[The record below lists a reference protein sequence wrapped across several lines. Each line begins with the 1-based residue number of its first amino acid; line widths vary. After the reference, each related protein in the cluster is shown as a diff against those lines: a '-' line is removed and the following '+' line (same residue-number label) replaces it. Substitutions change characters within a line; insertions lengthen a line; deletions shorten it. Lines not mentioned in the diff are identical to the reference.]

1 MSFKSGFVSIVGRP
15 NVGKSTLLNQ
25 ILKTKLA
32 IMSDVAQTTRNTIQG
47 IYTDNEAQIIFMD
60 TPGIHKPQDGLGN
73 FMNTT
78 ALNSIYGVDMV
89 LFIAPANETIGRGD
103 RFIIERLK
111 EADGPVFLLL
121 NKCDLVSK
129 DEVIKKL
136 TEWKEL
142 FDFKEIIPISALED
156 QNVDTLISTIK
167 TYLNEGMMYYPKDQ
181 MTDHPERFVMAEFI
195 REKILYFTRE
205 EVPHS
210 VAIVVE
216 RMAELDVNQHN
227 IREAI
232 RNAILYAVS
241 AERFQGHIVV
251 DRGVDAVFGQD
262 VIQRHQCALL
272 CVGDEILV
280 IQFKNIGSL
289 AAGNL
294 RRHLRKVVVIAIGL
308 QVDGDIGVFFH
319 IVVNHL
325 LQILLVVSGPG
336 VLCKR
341 DCHRLIRSLRCCRAF
356 RRSCIR
362 RACHGTCRR
371 GCRTTGTECKH
382 CGHRACHVRNR
393 LFHCFSSLYK

>member
-47 IYTDNEAQIIFMD
+47 IYTDNEAQSIFMD

-205 EVPHS
+205 EVPH
-210 VAIVVE
+210 A
-216 RMAELDVNQHN
+216 
-227 IREAI
+227 
-232 RNAILYAVS
+232 
-241 AERFQGHIVV
+241 
-251 DRGVDAVFGQD
+251 
-262 VIQRHQCALL
+262 
-272 CVGDEILV
+272 
-280 IQFKNIGSL
+280 
-289 AAGNL
+289 
-294 RRHLRKVVVIAIGL
+294 
-308 QVDGDIGVFFH
+308 IGVFTEEFSERENGKVY
-319 IVVNHL
+319 IRCTIYVERDSQKRIIIGRKGTL
-325 LQILLVVSGPG
+325 LKEAGQEAREEIQNLIGAPVFLDLWVKVSRDWKNKDYILRELG
-336 VLCKR
+336 
-341 DCHRLIRSLRCCRAF
+341 
-356 RRSCIR
+356 
-362 RACHGTCRR
+362 
-371 GCRTTGTECKH
+371 
-382 CGHRACHVRNR
+382 
-393 LFHCFSSLYK
+393 YKEHK

>member
-167 TYLNEGMMYYPKDQ
+167 TYLNEGMMYCPKDQ

-216 RMAELDVNQHN
+216 RMAELEDGSVEV
-227 IREAI
+227 IAT
-232 RNAILYAVS
+232 
-241 AERFQGHIVV
+241 IVV
-251 DRGVDAVFGQD
+251 DRKSQKGILIGKQGNMIKKIRQNAQREMKRFLQTTVHLELFVKVENNWRNKQKYLKEFGYNED
-262 VIQRHQCALL
+262 
-272 CVGDEILV
+272 D
-280 IQFKNIGSL
+280 
-289 AAGNL
+289 
-294 RRHLRKVVVIAIGL
+294 
-308 QVDGDIGVFFH
+308 
-319 IVVNHL
+319 
-325 LQILLVVSGPG
+325 
-336 VLCKR
+336 
-341 DCHRLIRSLRCCRAF
+341 
-356 RRSCIR
+356 
-362 RACHGTCRR
+362 
-371 GCRTTGTECKH
+371 
-382 CGHRACHVRNR
+382 
-393 LFHCFSSLYK
+393 Y

>member
-167 TYLNEGMMYYPKDQ
+167 TYLNERIMYYPKDQ

-216 RMAELDVNQHN
+216 RMAELEDGSVEV
-227 IREAI
+227 IAT
-232 RNAILYAVS
+232 
-241 AERFQGHIVV
+241 IVV
-251 DRGVDAVFGQD
+251 DRKSQKGILIGKQGSMIKKIRQNAQREMKRFLQTTVHLELFVKVENNWRNKQKYLKEFGYNED
-262 VIQRHQCALL
+262 
-272 CVGDEILV
+272 D
-280 IQFKNIGSL
+280 
-289 AAGNL
+289 
-294 RRHLRKVVVIAIGL
+294 
-308 QVDGDIGVFFH
+308 
-319 IVVNHL
+319 
-325 LQILLVVSGPG
+325 
-336 VLCKR
+336 
-341 DCHRLIRSLRCCRAF
+341 
-356 RRSCIR
+356 
-362 RACHGTCRR
+362 
-371 GCRTTGTECKH
+371 
-382 CGHRACHVRNR
+382 
-393 LFHCFSSLYK
+393 Y

>member
-1 MSFKSGFVSIVGRP
+1 MFKSGFVSIVGRP

-47 IYTDNEAQIIFMD
+47 IYTDDEAQIIFMD

-129 DEVIKKL
+129 EEVVKKL

-156 QNVDTLISTIK
+156 QNVDTLNSTIK
-167 TYLNEGMMYYPKDQ
+167 NYLNEGMMYYPKDQ

-216 RMAELDVNQHN
+216 RMSEQEDGSVEVIAT
-227 IREAI
+227 
-232 RNAILYAVS
+232 
-241 AERFQGHIVV
+241 IVV
-251 DRGVDAVFGQD
+251 DRKSQKGILIGKQGSMIKKIRQNAQREMKRFLQTPVHLELFVKVENNWRNKQKYLKEFGYNED
-262 VIQRHQCALL
+262 
-272 CVGDEILV
+272 D
-280 IQFKNIGSL
+280 
-289 AAGNL
+289 
-294 RRHLRKVVVIAIGL
+294 
-308 QVDGDIGVFFH
+308 
-319 IVVNHL
+319 
-325 LQILLVVSGPG
+325 
-336 VLCKR
+336 
-341 DCHRLIRSLRCCRAF
+341 
-356 RRSCIR
+356 
-362 RACHGTCRR
+362 
-371 GCRTTGTECKH
+371 
-382 CGHRACHVRNR
+382 
-393 LFHCFSSLYK
+393 Y

>member
-47 IYTDNEAQIIFMD
+47 IYTDDEAQIIFMD

-103 RFIIERLK
+103 RFI
-111 EADGPVFLLL
+111 
-121 NKCDLVSK
+121 
-129 DEVIKKL
+129 KL

-142 FDFKEIIPISALED
+142 FDFKEIIPISALKD

-216 RMAELDVNQHN
+216 RMAELEDGSVEV
-227 IREAI
+227 IAT
-232 RNAILYAVS
+232 
-241 AERFQGHIVV
+241 IVV
-251 DRGVDAVFGQD
+251 DRKSQKGILIGKQGSMIKKIRQNAQREMKRFLQTTVHLELFVKVENNWRNKQKYLKEFGYNED
-262 VIQRHQCALL
+262 
-272 CVGDEILV
+272 D
-280 IQFKNIGSL
+280 
-289 AAGNL
+289 
-294 RRHLRKVVVIAIGL
+294 
-308 QVDGDIGVFFH
+308 
-319 IVVNHL
+319 
-325 LQILLVVSGPG
+325 
-336 VLCKR
+336 
-341 DCHRLIRSLRCCRAF
+341 
-356 RRSCIR
+356 
-362 RACHGTCRR
+362 
-371 GCRTTGTECKH
+371 
-382 CGHRACHVRNR
+382 
-393 LFHCFSSLYK
+393 Y

>member
-47 IYTDNEAQIIFMD
+47 IYTDDEAQIIFMD

-111 EADGPVFLLL
+111 EVDGLVFLYLINVILFLKMKLL
-121 NKCDLVSK
+121 KINRM
-129 DEVIKKL
+129 ER
-136 TEWKEL
+136 T

-216 RMAELDVNQHN
+216 RMAELEDGSVEV
-227 IREAI
+227 IAT
-232 RNAILYAVS
+232 
-241 AERFQGHIVV
+241 IVV
-251 DRGVDAVFGQD
+251 DRKSQKG
-262 VIQRHQCALL
+262 
-272 CVGDEILV
+272 IL
-280 IQFKNIGSL
+280 IGKQGSMIKKFVKM
-289 AAGNL
+289 
-294 RRHLRKVVVIAIGL
+294 HKE
-308 QVDGDIGVFFH
+308 
-319 IVVNHL
+319 
-325 LQILLVVSGPG
+325 
-336 VLCKR
+336 K
-341 DCHRLIRSLRCCRAF
+341 
-356 RRSCIR
+356 
-362 RACHGTCRR
+362 
-371 GCRTTGTECKH
+371 
-382 CGHRACHVRNR
+382 
-393 LFHCFSSLYK
+393 

>member
-1 MSFKSGFVSIVGRP
+1 MFKSGFVSIVGRP

-47 IYTDNEAQIIFMD
+47 IYTDDEAQIIFMD

-129 DEVIKKL
+129 EEVVKKL

-167 TYLNEGMMYYPKDQ
+167 NYLNEGMMYYPKDQ
-181 MTDHPERFVMAEFI
+181 LTDHPERFVMAEFI

-216 RMAELDVNQHN
+216 RMSEQEDGSVEVIAT
-227 IREAI
+227 
-232 RNAILYAVS
+232 
-241 AERFQGHIVV
+241 IVV
-251 DRGVDAVFGQD
+251 DRKSQKGILIGKQGSMIKKIRQNAQREMKRFLQTPVHLELFVKVENNWRNKQKYLKEFGYNED
-262 VIQRHQCALL
+262 
-272 CVGDEILV
+272 D
-280 IQFKNIGSL
+280 
-289 AAGNL
+289 
-294 RRHLRKVVVIAIGL
+294 
-308 QVDGDIGVFFH
+308 
-319 IVVNHL
+319 
-325 LQILLVVSGPG
+325 
-336 VLCKR
+336 
-341 DCHRLIRSLRCCRAF
+341 
-356 RRSCIR
+356 
-362 RACHGTCRR
+362 
-371 GCRTTGTECKH
+371 
-382 CGHRACHVRNR
+382 
-393 LFHCFSSLYK
+393 Y

>member
-1 MSFKSGFVSIVGRP
+1 MFKSGFVSIVGRP

-47 IYTDNEAQIIFMD
+47 IYTDDEAQIIFMD

-111 EADGPVFLLL
+111 EADGPVFLLR

-129 DEVIKKL
+129 EEVVKKL

-167 TYLNEGMMYYPKDQ
+167 NYLNEGMMYYPKDQ

-216 RMAELDVNQHN
+216 RMAEQEDGSVEV
-227 IREAI
+227 IAT
-232 RNAILYAVS
+232 
-241 AERFQGHIVV
+241 IVV
-251 DRGVDAVFGQD
+251 DRKSQKGILIGKQGSMIKKIRQNAQREMKRFLQTPVHLELFVKVENNWRNKQKYLKEFGYNED
-262 VIQRHQCALL
+262 
-272 CVGDEILV
+272 D
-280 IQFKNIGSL
+280 
-289 AAGNL
+289 
-294 RRHLRKVVVIAIGL
+294 
-308 QVDGDIGVFFH
+308 
-319 IVVNHL
+319 
-325 LQILLVVSGPG
+325 
-336 VLCKR
+336 
-341 DCHRLIRSLRCCRAF
+341 
-356 RRSCIR
+356 
-362 RACHGTCRR
+362 
-371 GCRTTGTECKH
+371 
-382 CGHRACHVRNR
+382 
-393 LFHCFSSLYK
+393 Y

>member
-47 IYTDNEAQIIFMD
+47 IYTDDEAQIIFMD

-129 DEVIKKL
+129 EEVVKKL

-167 TYLNEGMMYYPKDQ
+167 NYLNEGMMYYPKDQ

-216 RMAELDVNQHN
+216 RMAELEDGSVEV
-227 IREAI
+227 IAT
-232 RNAILYAVS
+232 
-241 AERFQGHIVV
+241 IVV
-251 DRGVDAVFGQD
+251 DRKSQKGILIGKQGSMIKKIRQNAQREMKRFLQTTVHLELFVKVENNWRNKQKYLKEFGYNED
-262 VIQRHQCALL
+262 
-272 CVGDEILV
+272 D
-280 IQFKNIGSL
+280 
-289 AAGNL
+289 
-294 RRHLRKVVVIAIGL
+294 
-308 QVDGDIGVFFH
+308 
-319 IVVNHL
+319 
-325 LQILLVVSGPG
+325 
-336 VLCKR
+336 
-341 DCHRLIRSLRCCRAF
+341 
-356 RRSCIR
+356 
-362 RACHGTCRR
+362 
-371 GCRTTGTECKH
+371 
-382 CGHRACHVRNR
+382 
-393 LFHCFSSLYK
+393 Y